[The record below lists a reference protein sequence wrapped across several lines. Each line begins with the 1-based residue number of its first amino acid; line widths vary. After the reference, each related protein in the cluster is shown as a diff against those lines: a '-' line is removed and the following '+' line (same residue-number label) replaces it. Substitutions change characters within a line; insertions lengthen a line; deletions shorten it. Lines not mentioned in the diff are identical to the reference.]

1 MEVLKKL
8 KFFKKKGKNS
18 ANKSNN
24 KNNWLYLQ
32 ALFSNVKEILKIK
45 ENFSNIPL
53 KKIEEIYKTI
63 NNSSKPKP
71 RINMTTRRSF
81 RYQVIIPIET
91 DNISKFMS
99 LSGDHISNINS
110 TLKNIKLEI
119 LADFVH
125 NNHCGLIITTNK
137 IFSQYNPTTIKNYI
151 KNVNAIESNLLLTL
165 VMLNQTF
172 KHLINAYLQWC
183 VFSIKTVYYQDIAQ
197 IWYGSYLDQYLWHTK

>member
-1 MEVLKKL
+1 M
-8 KFFKKKGKNS
+8 
-18 ANKSNN
+18 
-24 KNNWLYLQ
+24 
-32 ALFSNVKEILKIK
+32 FSNVKEILKIK

-125 NNHCGLIITTNK
+125 NNHCSLIITTNK

-172 KHLINAYLQWC
+172 KHLINAYLQ
-183 VFSIKTVYYQDIAQ
+183 
-197 IWYGSYLDQYLWHTK
+197 